1 MYCFEFYNCTKAQLE
16 KRKIYGAIEENQMIH
31 TLHIK
36 RQKVF
41 DSSVMIKNMIEIP
54 LIDRPISATIYQMH
68 TLLEKKEI
76 LFGGAVIA
84 GKN

>member
-1 MYCFEFYNCTKAQLE
+1 
-16 KRKIYGAIEENQMIH
+16 MIH

>member
-1 MYCFEFYNCTKAQLE
+1 
-16 KRKIYGAIEENQMIH
+16 
-31 TLHIK
+31 
-36 RQKVF
+36 
-41 DSSVMIKNMIEIP
+41 MIEIP

-84 GKN
+84 GKNKKKEKLR